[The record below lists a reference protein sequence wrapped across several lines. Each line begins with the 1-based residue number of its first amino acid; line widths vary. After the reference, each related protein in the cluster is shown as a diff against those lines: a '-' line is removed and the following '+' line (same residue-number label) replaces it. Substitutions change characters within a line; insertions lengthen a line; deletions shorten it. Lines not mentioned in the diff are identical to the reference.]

1 MCSVLI
7 LSAGTRNLV
16 VRNFRKAFAGRGRV
30 VAADMSPLAP
40 ALYEAD
46 VWRLVPA
53 YNDPSY
59 VDAVLEICHEEG
71 VSGVLSLV
79 DPELSVLAAAQR
91 RLEEQGLTLVG
102 SPLEPCER
110 ALNKMGM
117 YRWLRS
123 KGLPCAESWGSP
135 SELEAA
141 SASGVVRPPLF
152 VKPTRGS
159 ASVAV
164 RRVKDVAEARRLL
177 VGDPGLMA
185 QELLGGREAGVDAYV
200 DLVSGEVVSLFFKW
214 KLRMR
219 AGETDKAESFWD
231 DGLAAL
237 VERLLLEG
245 GYCGPVDI
253 DAFLTPRGW
262 VVSEVNPRFGGGY
275 PFALA
280 CGCDHATLVAE
291 NLEGN
296 ANPKVRQPYEL
307 GLRMAKYSEIFV
319 CTSEGQSEGEVC

>member
-1 MCSVLI
+1 MGSVLI

-16 VRNFRKAFAGRGRV
+16 VRNFREALAGRGRV

-46 VWRLVPA
+46 AWRLVPA
-53 YNDPSY
+53 YTDPGY
-59 VDAVLEICHEEG
+59 LDAVLEICREEG

-79 DPELSVLAAAQR
+79 DPELSVLAAAQG
-91 RLEEQGLTLVG
+91 RLEGQSVALVG
-102 SPLEPCER
+102 SPLGACER
-110 ALNKMGM
+110 ALDKMEM

-123 KGLPCAESWGSP
+123 RGLPCAESWGSP

-141 SASGVVRPPLF
+141 LESGAARPPLF
-152 VKPTRGS
+152 VKPARGS
-159 ASVAV
+159 ASADV
-164 RRVKDVAEARRLL
+164 RRAGGAEEALGLL
-177 VGDPGLMA
+177 SGDPGLMA

-200 DLVSGEVVSLFFKW
+200 DLVSGEVVSLFSKW

-231 DGLAAL
+231 DGLAEL
-237 VERLLLEG
+237 VGRLLLEG
-245 GYCGPVDI
+245 GYRGPVDV
-253 DAFLTPRGW
+253 DVFLTPHGW

-280 CGCDHATLVAE
+280 CGCDHAALVAE
-291 NLEGN
+291 NLAGR
-296 ANPKVRQPYEL
+296 ANPKARPAYET
-307 GLRMAKYSEIFV
+307 GVQMAKYSEISV
-319 CTSEGQSEGEVC
+319 RPR